1 MEAVKTGTRVV
12 IWLCGLAAQIYGVY
26 YIYTEYNF
34 WAAVGFFFMGG
45 LGITWIM
52 FGINKIL
59 GLAED

>member
-1 MEAVKTGTRVV
+1 MEIFKNIIKAI
-12 IWLCGLAAQIYGVY
+12 IWLCGLAAQIFGVY

-34 WAAVGFFFMGG
+34 WAAAGFFFIGG
-45 LGITWIM
+45 LGITFII